1 MSSSE
6 KFHTFYQDLP
16 MELYEKLKK
25 IKIVVFD
32 VDGSLTDCSIIL
44 DRETNEFKRFNGQD
58 GMGINM
64 LLRAGIEVAIIT
76 GRTSPLTERRAKELR
91 IPHVLQGHMQ
101 KEAALLGLLKDL
113 NLSTDELCVLGDDFT
128 DLDLYKHAYISA
140 CPADGYHYMKKIA
153 TVVLTK
159 NGGRG
164 AAREICDY
172 ILMANGKVGPDGE
185 PYMLLDGSTKLMPS
199 VQ

>member
-1 MSSSE
+1 
-6 KFHTFYQDLP
+6 